1 MSRAERAKQFM
12 PFAALRGYGA
22 VIREKEKIIT
32 PKKELTD
39 EQAEHLSVMV
49 SELKKGDVI
58 KVVYYDT
65 DGYVEKTGAVS
76 GINIPLSTLNVV
88 KTQIPFSEIY
98 SIDKIER

>member
-22 VIREKEKIIT
+22 VIKEKEKIIT

-39 EQAEHLSVMV
+39 EQAENLSKIVAV
-49 SELKKGDVI
+49 LKKGDVI

-76 GINIPLSTLNVV
+76 GVNIPLSNLTVV

-98 SIDKIER
+98 SIKNSER